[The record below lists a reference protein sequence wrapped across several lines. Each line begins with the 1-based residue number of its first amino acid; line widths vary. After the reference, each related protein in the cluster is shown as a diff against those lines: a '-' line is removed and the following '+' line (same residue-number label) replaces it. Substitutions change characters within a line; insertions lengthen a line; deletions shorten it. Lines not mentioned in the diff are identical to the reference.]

1 MEEDNNEVATVND
14 KTYVNGSRV
23 FIGGHKQD
31 MEDAV
36 KIVYSDQFIG
46 QIPEFCDKVEDVIED
61 WLLKEE
67 MMEAYLDAD
76 LDALV
81 RARIICF
88 NEFVCNTIREL
99 QFLASDAKDCR
110 KTLNE
115 G

>member
-1 MEEDNNEVATVND
+1 MNKIING

-23 FIGGHKQD
+23 FIGGDKQD
-31 MEDAV
+31 MDDAA
-36 KIVYSDQFIG
+36 KIIYSDQFIA
-46 QIPEFCDKVEDVIED
+46 QIPEFCDTVESVIED
-61 WLLKEE
+61 WLLKED
-67 MMEAYLDAD
+67 MMEAYLDTD
-76 LDALV
+76 LDALI

-99 QFLASDAKDCR
+99 QFLASDAKECR

>member
-1 MEEDNNEVATVND
+1 MEEDNNEVANVND

-36 KIVYSDQFIG
+36 KIVYSDQFIA
-46 QIPEFCDKVEDVIED
+46 QIPEFCATVENVIED

-67 MMEAYLDAD
+67 MMEAYLNKD
-76 LDALV
+76 LDPLV

-88 NEFVCNTIREL
+88 NEFICNTIREL